1 MFAPPSPLHDLS
13 ATSPRSPVSEGVF
26 HFTPRQAIP
35 PVLQKSLSRAEA
47 GGEVA
52 GRAPLGVKGAKTPKN
67 AQSVGNLSQRR
78 EKQDEAED

>member
-13 ATSPRSPVSEGVF
+13 ATSPRSPVSEGLV

-35 PVLQKSLSRAEA
+35 PVLQKSLSGAEVGA
-47 GGEVA
+47 EVGGH
-52 GRAPLGVKGAKTPKN
+52 APLGVKGAKTPKN
-67 AQSVGNLSQRR
+67 GQSVGNLSQRR